1 MTAIVNR
8 AATGGPEVLHGEGLY
23 LKRPRAMR
31 ALALA
36 LLSCVVT
43 LSWAAAEEWPT
54 KPIRIIV
61 PAPPGAITDGVA
73 RLIGEQLRDHLG
85 QPVIIDNKPGGS
97 AVIAERA
104 MIGAPADGYT
114 LMVAPSS
121 VWTDFPFSVKTPFDP
136 HKTFT
141 YVADMA
147 SMVHVLVASNS
158 YAPNKPQEI
167 LDHARR
173 NRNTVSVANMS
184 TGTRSNLL
192 GDLLSEKSGRNI
204 LVVPYKGSAPVL
216 VDLMGGQVQLTF
228 DVISNVAP
236 LVKAGKIKGLGIVSA
251 TRSPHLPDVPS
262 FAELGMADLVM
273 PDASVG
279 LFILSSTPPALAER
293 IRREMEKVMRAPK
306 FRELM
311 AAQGYDQPRE
321 STFAELQKQMADT
334 VEQNRQILLKLKMPT
349 TPQ

>member
-1 MTAIVNR
+1 MKNPLSR
-8 AATGGPEVLHGEGLY
+8 LP
-23 LKRPRAMR
+23 

-36 LLSCVVT
+36 LLSSFAVT
-43 LSWAAAEEWPT
+43 PCAWSQEWPS

-73 RLIGEQLRDHLG
+73 RLVGEQLRIQLG

-104 MIGAPADGYT
+104 LLGAPADGHT

-141 YVADMA
+141 YVADVA

-158 YAPNKPQEI
+158 FAPSRPQDI

-173 NRNTVSVANMS
+173 HRNTVSVANMS

-228 DVISNVAP
+228 DVVSNVAP
-236 LVKAGKIKGLGIVSA
+236 LVKAGKIKGLAIVSA

-311 AAQGYDQPRE
+311 AAQGYDQPQE
-321 STFAELQKQMADT
+321 STFEQLQKQMADT
-334 VEQNRQILLKLKMPT
+334 VEQNRRILRKLKLPT

>member
-1 MTAIVNR
+1 M
-8 AATGGPEVLHGEGLY
+8 
-23 LKRPRAMR
+23 
-31 ALALA
+31 A
-36 LLSCVVT
+36 LLWSV
-43 LSWAAAEEWPT
+43 AAPPSAWSQEWPS

-73 RLIGEQLRDHLG
+73 RLVGEQLRVNLG

-104 MIGAPADGYT
+104 MIGTPADGHT

-141 YVADMA
+141 YVADVA

-158 YAPNKPQEI
+158 YAPNKPLEI

-173 NRNTVSVANMS
+173 NRNSVSVANMS

-228 DVISNVAP
+228 DVVSNVAP
-236 LVKAGKIKGLGIVSA
+236 LVKSGKIKGLAIVSA

-293 IRREMEKVMRAPK
+293 IRREMEKIMRAPK

-311 AAQGYDQPRE
+311 AAQGYDQPQE

-334 VEQNRQILLKLKMPT
+334 VEQNRRILLKLKMPT

>member
-1 MTAIVNR
+1 MKNPLLRLPAF
-8 AATGGPEVLHGEGLY
+8 
-23 LKRPRAMR
+23 
-31 ALALA
+31 ALA
-36 LLSCVVT
+36 LLSSFVAVPCAW
-43 LSWAAAEEWPT
+43 SQEWPS

-73 RLIGEQLRDHLG
+73 RLVGEQLRVNLG

-104 MIGAPADGYT
+104 MLGAPADGHT

-141 YVADMA
+141 YVADVA

-158 YAPNKPQEI
+158 FAPGKPLEI

-228 DVISNVAP
+228 DVVSNVAP
-236 LVKAGKIKGLGIVSA
+236 LVKAGKMKGVAIVSA

-311 AAQGYDQPRE
+311 AAQGFDQPQE
-321 STFAELQKQMADT
+321 STFAQLQQQLADT
-334 VEQNRQILLKLKMPT
+334 VEQNRRILLKLKMPT

>member
-1 MTAIVNR
+1 MKNPIMRLRSLAI
-8 AATGGPEVLHGEGLY
+8 AVLSSV
-23 LKRPRAMR
+23 
-31 ALALA
+31 LAVSFA
-36 LLSCVVT
+36 S
-43 LSWAAAEEWPT
+43 AEEWPS

-73 RLIGEQLRDHLG
+73 RLVGEQLRVNLG

-104 MIGAPADGYT
+104 LLSAPADGYT

-121 VWTDFPFSVKTPFDP
+121 VLTDFPFSVKTPFDP

-141 YVADMA
+141 YVADVA

-158 YAPNKPQEI
+158 YPPNKPQEI
-167 LDHARR
+167 LDHARK
-173 NRNTVSVANMS
+173 NKNAVSVANMS

-192 GDLLSEKSGRNI
+192 GDLLSEKSGKNI

-228 DVISNVAP
+228 DVLSNVAP
-236 LVKAGKIKGLGIVSA
+236 LVKAGKIKGIGIVSA

-262 FAELGMADLVM
+262 FAELGMPDLVM

-279 LFILSSTPPALAER
+279 VMILSSTPPAMSER
-293 IRREMEKVMRAPK
+293 IRREMEKIMRSPK
-306 FRELM
+306 FREMM
-311 AAQGYDQPRE
+311 AAQGYDQPKE
-321 STFAELQKQMADT
+321 STFAELQKKLADT
-334 VEQNRQILLKLKMPT
+334 VEQNRLILVKLKMPT

>member
-1 MTAIVNR
+1 MKNSLQR
-8 AATGGPEVLHGEGLY
+8 LRSLAAV
-23 LKRPRAMR
+23 
-31 ALALA
+31 
-36 LLSCVVT
+36 LLSSVLAV
-43 LSWAAAEEWPT
+43 SFASAQEWPT

-73 RLIGEQLRDHLG
+73 RLIGEQLRVNLG

-104 MIGAPADGYT
+104 MLSAPADGYT

-141 YVADMA
+141 YVADVA
-147 SMVHVLVASNS
+147 SMVHVLVASNT
-158 YAPNKPQEI
+158 YPPNKPQEI
-167 LDHARR
+167 LDHARK
-173 NRNTVSVANMS
+173 NKNTVSVANMS

-192 GDLLSEKSGRNI
+192 GDLLSEKSGKNI

-228 DVISNVAP
+228 DVLSNVAP
-236 LVKAGKIKGLGIVSA
+236 LVKAGKIKGVGIVSA

-262 FAELGMADLVM
+262 FAELGMPDLVM

-279 LFILSSTPPALAER
+279 VMILSSTPPAMSER
-293 IRREMEKVMRAPK
+293 IRREMEKVMRSPK
-306 FRELM
+306 FREMM
-311 AAQGYDQPRE
+311 AAQGYDQPKE
-321 STFAELQKQMADT
+321 STFEELQKKLADT
-334 VEQNRQILLKLKMPT
+334 VEQNRQILVKLKMPT

>member
-1 MTAIVNR
+1 M
-8 AATGGPEVLHGEGLY
+8 
-23 LKRPRAMR
+23 
-31 ALALA
+31 A
-36 LLSCVVT
+36 LLWSV
-43 LSWAAAEEWPT
+43 AAPPSAWSQEWPS

-73 RLIGEQLRDHLG
+73 RLVGEQLRVNLG

-104 MIGAPADGYT
+104 MIGTPADGHT

-141 YVADMA
+141 YVADVA

-158 YAPNKPQEI
+158 YAPGKPLEI

-204 LVVPYKGSAPVL
+204 LVVPYKGSAPAL

-228 DVISNVAP
+228 DVVSNVAP
-236 LVKAGKIKGLGIVSA
+236 LVKSGKIKGLAIVSA

-293 IRREMEKVMRAPK
+293 IRREMEKIMRAPK

-311 AAQGYDQPRE
+311 AAQGYDQPQE

-334 VEQNRQILLKLKMPT
+334 VEQNRRILLKLKMPT

>member
-1 MTAIVNR
+1 MQNSFQRLRTL
-8 AATGGPEVLHGEGLY
+8 AAVLVSSV
-23 LKRPRAMR
+23 
-31 ALALA
+31 LAVSFA
-36 LLSCVVT
+36 S
-43 LSWAAAEEWPT
+43 AQEWPT
-54 KPIRIIV
+54 KPLRIIV

-73 RLIGEQLRDHLG
+73 RLIGEQLRVNLG

-104 MIGAPADGYT
+104 MLSAPADGYT

-141 YVADMA
+141 YVADVA

-158 YAPNKPQEI
+158 YAPSKPQEI
-167 LDHARR
+167 LDHARK
-173 NRNTVSVANMS
+173 NKNTVSVANMS

-192 GDLLSEKSGRNI
+192 GDLLSEKSGKNI

-228 DVISNVAP
+228 DVLSNVAP
-236 LVKAGKIKGLGIVSA
+236 LVKAGKIKGVGIVSA

-262 FAELGMADLVM
+262 FAELGMPDLVM

-279 LFILSSTPPALAER
+279 VMILSSTPPAMSER
-293 IRREMEKVMRAPK
+293 IRREMEKVMRSPK
-306 FRELM
+306 FREMM
-311 AAQGYDQPRE
+311 AAQGYDQPKE
-321 STFAELQKQMADT
+321 STFEELQKKLADT
-334 VEQNRQILLKLKMPT
+334 VEQNRQILVKLKMPT

>member
-1 MTAIVNR
+1 MKNSLQR
-8 AATGGPEVLHGEGLY
+8 LRSLAAV
-23 LKRPRAMR
+23 
-31 ALALA
+31 
-36 LLSCVVT
+36 LLSSVLAVPFA
-43 LSWAAAEEWPT
+43 SAQEWPT
-54 KPIRIIV
+54 KPLRIIV

-73 RLIGEQLRDHLG
+73 RLIGEQLRVNLG

-104 MIGAPADGYT
+104 MLSAPPDGYT

-141 YVADMA
+141 YVADVA
-147 SMVHVLVASNS
+147 SMVHVLVASNT

-167 LDHARR
+167 LDHARK
-173 NRNTVSVANMS
+173 NKNTVSVANMS

-192 GDLLSEKSGRNI
+192 GDLLSEKSGKNI

-228 DVISNVAP
+228 DVLSNVAP
-236 LVKAGKIKGLGIVSA
+236 LVKAGKIKGVGIVSA

-262 FAELGMADLVM
+262 FAELGMPDLVM

-279 LFILSSTPPALAER
+279 VMILSSTPPAMSER
-293 IRREMEKVMRAPK
+293 IRREMEKVMRSPK
-306 FRELM
+306 FREMM

-321 STFAELQKQMADT
+321 STFEELQKKLADT
-334 VEQNRQILLKLKMPT
+334 VEQNRQILVKLKMPT

>member
-1 MTAIVNR
+1 M
-8 AATGGPEVLHGEGLY
+8 AALCSV
-23 LKRPRAMR
+23 
-31 ALALA
+31 LALPSA
-36 LLSCVVT
+36 WCQ
-43 LSWAAAEEWPT
+43 EWPS

-73 RLIGEQLRDHLG
+73 RLIGEQLRVNLG
-85 QPVIIDNKPGGS
+85 QAVIIDNKPGGS

-104 MIGAPADGYT
+104 LMAAPADGHT

-121 VWTDFPFSVKTPFDP
+121 IWTDFPFSVKTPFDP

-141 YVADMA
+141 YVADVA
-147 SMVHVLVASNS
+147 NMVHVLVASNS
-158 YAPNKPQEI
+158 FAPNKPQEI

-228 DVISNVAP
+228 DVLSNVAP
-236 LVKAGKIKGLGIVSA
+236 LVKAGKIKGLAIVSA

-279 LFILSSTPPALAER
+279 LFMLSSTPPALGKR

-321 STFAELQKQMADT
+321 SSFAQLQKQMADT
-334 VEQNRQILLKLKMPT
+334 VEQNRQILLRLKMPT

>member
-1 MTAIVNR
+1 MQNSFKRLRTV
-8 AATGGPEVLHGEGLY
+8 AAVLVSSV
-23 LKRPRAMR
+23 
-31 ALALA
+31 LAVSFA
-36 LLSCVVT
+36 S
-43 LSWAAAEEWPT
+43 AQEWPT
-54 KPIRIIV
+54 KPMRIIV

-73 RLIGEQLRDHLG
+73 RLIGEQLRTHLG
-85 QPVIIDNKPGGS
+85 QPVIIENKPGGS

-104 MIGAPADGYT
+104 LMSAPADGHT

-121 VWTDFPFSVKTPFDP
+121 VLTDFPFSVKTPFDP

-141 YVADMA
+141 YVADVA
-147 SMVHVLVASNS
+147 SMVHVLVASNH

-167 LDHARR
+167 LDHARK
-173 NRNTVSVANMS
+173 NKNTVSVANMS
-184 TGTRSNLL
+184 SGTRSNLL

-228 DVISNVAP
+228 DVLSNVAP
-236 LVKAGKIKGLGIVSA
+236 LVKAGKIKGVGIVSA
-251 TRSPHLPDVPS
+251 ARSPHLPDVPS
-262 FAELGMADLVM
+262 FSELGMPDLVM

-279 LFILSSTPPALAER
+279 VVILSSTPRPLAER

-306 FRELM
+306 FREMM
-311 AAQGYDQPRE
+311 AAQGYDQPKE
-321 STFAELQKQMADT
+321 STFAELQQKMADT
-334 VEQNRQILLKLKMPT
+334 VEQNRKILIKLNMPT

>member
-1 MTAIVNR
+1 MA
-8 AATGGPEVLHGEGLY
+8 VLSSV
-23 LKRPRAMR
+23 
-31 ALALA
+31 LALPFA
-36 LLSCVVT
+36 S
-43 LSWAAAEEWPT
+43 AQEWPS

-73 RLIGEQLRDHLG
+73 RLVGEQLRVHLG

-104 MIGAPADGYT
+104 LMGAPADGHT

-121 VWTDFPFSVKTPFDP
+121 VWTDFPFSVRTPFDP

-141 YVADMA
+141 YVADVA

-158 YAPNKPQEI
+158 FVPSKPQDI
-167 LDHARR
+167 LEHARR

-228 DVISNVAP
+228 DVLSNVAP

-251 TRSPHLPDVPS
+251 TRSPHLPEVPS
-262 FAELGMADLVM
+262 FAELGMPDLVM

-279 LFILSSTPPALAER
+279 LFMLSSTQPALGQR
-293 IRREMEKVMRAPK
+293 IRHEMEKVMRAPK

-321 STFAELQKQMADT
+321 STFAQLQQQMADT
-334 VEQNRQILLKLKMPT
+334 VEQNRQILLRLKMPI

>member
-1 MTAIVNR
+1 MA
-8 AATGGPEVLHGEGLY
+8 VLSSV
-23 LKRPRAMR
+23 
-31 ALALA
+31 LALPFA
-36 LLSCVVT
+36 S
-43 LSWAAAEEWPT
+43 AQEWPS

-73 RLIGEQLRDHLG
+73 RLVGEQLRINLG

-104 MIGAPADGYT
+104 LMGAPADGHT

-121 VWTDFPFSVKTPFDP
+121 VWTDFPFSVRTPFDP

-141 YVADMA
+141 YVADVA

-158 YAPNKPQEI
+158 FAPSKPQDI
-167 LDHARR
+167 LEHARR

-228 DVISNVAP
+228 DVLSNVAP

-251 TRSPHLPDVPS
+251 TRSPHLPEVPS
-262 FAELGMADLVM
+262 FAELGMPDLVM

-279 LFILSSTPPALAER
+279 LFMLSSTPPALGER

-321 STFAELQKQMADT
+321 STFAELQKQMTDT
-334 VEQNRQILLKLKMPT
+334 VEQNRQILIRLKMPT

>member
-1 MTAIVNR
+1 MKNSFQRLRTL
-8 AATGGPEVLHGEGLY
+8 AAVLV
-23 LKRPRAMR
+23 
-31 ALALA
+31 
-36 LLSCVVT
+36 SSVVAV
-43 LSWAAAEEWPT
+43 SFASAQEWPT

-73 RLIGEQLRDHLG
+73 RLVGEQLRVNLG

-104 MIGAPADGYT
+104 MLSAPADGYT

-121 VWTDFPFSVKTPFDP
+121 VLTDFPFSVKTPFDP

-141 YVADMA
+141 YVADVA

-158 YAPNKPQEI
+158 YAPSKPQEI
-167 LDHARR
+167 LDHARK
-173 NRNTVSVANMS
+173 NKNTVSVANMS

-192 GDLLSEKSGRNI
+192 GDLLSEKSGKNI

-228 DVISNVAP
+228 DVLSNVAP
-236 LVKAGKIKGLGIVSA
+236 LVKAGKIKGIGIVSA

-262 FAELGMADLVM
+262 FAELGMPDLVM

-279 LFILSSTPPALAER
+279 VMILSSTPPAMSER
-293 IRREMEKVMRAPK
+293 IRREMEKIMRSPK
-306 FRELM
+306 FREM
-311 AAQGYDQPRE
+311 MTAQGYDQPKE
-321 STFAELQKQMADT
+321 STFAELQKKMADT
-334 VEQNRQILLKLKMPT
+334 VEQNRQILIKLKMPT

>member
-1 MTAIVNR
+1 MKNSLQRLRTL
-8 AATGGPEVLHGEGLY
+8 AAV
-23 LKRPRAMR
+23 
-31 ALALA
+31 
-36 LLSCVVT
+36 LLSSVLAV
-43 LSWAAAEEWPT
+43 SFASAQEWPT

-73 RLIGEQLRDHLG
+73 RLIGEQLRVNLG

-104 MIGAPADGYT
+104 MLSAPADGYT

-141 YVADMA
+141 YVADVA
-147 SMVHVLVASNS
+147 SMVHVLVASNT
-158 YAPNKPQEI
+158 YPPNKPQEI
-167 LDHARR
+167 LDHARK
-173 NRNTVSVANMS
+173 NKNTVSVANMS

-192 GDLLSEKSGRNI
+192 GDLLSEKSGKNI

-228 DVISNVAP
+228 DVLSNVAP
-236 LVKAGKIKGLGIVSA
+236 LVKAGKIKGVGIVSA

-262 FAELGMADLVM
+262 FAELGMPDLVM

-279 LFILSSTPPALAER
+279 VMILSSTPPAMSER
-293 IRREMEKVMRAPK
+293 IRREMEKVMRSPK
-306 FRELM
+306 FREMM
-311 AAQGYDQPRE
+311 AAQGYDQPKE
-321 STFAELQKQMADT
+321 STFEELQKKLADT
-334 VEQNRQILLKLKMPT
+334 VEQNRQILVKLKMPT